1 MKRSLIAAATLLSS
15 AGGVYAQSSVQ
26 IYGIVDAYV
35 ESARVTGKDAMTRV
49 STNGSAPSLWGLR
62 GSEDLGGGLKA
73 SFVLESGFAIDSGV
87 LLQGGRMFGRRATV
101 SLSSPD
107 AGDVHLG
114 RNYAPIHY
122 SMLSTSADG
131 FTATSPMF
139 AMYQSNLDQSRHDN
153 QISYFSPSLGG
164 FSGVASISA
173 GENEAVATNLWIPGA
188 GTSKNKLGAMLR
200 YKEGPVDTSIAFH
213 SAGQK
218 LTAGGESEQ
227 RSWHAGL
234 KYKTSIMDI
243 GANLW
248 HHRNELPTGIAPTTR
263 GVAVGATV
271 PVMPQLSLVA
281 QIARVQDDGQV
292 YATGAAKA
300 KGTTSYINLGG
311 DYRLSKRTAIYMRYA
326 HVKDKNSGFNG
337 RATAALAGMFGPGN
351 ALPAGGTASTL
362 AVGMR
367 HTF

>member
-73 SFVLESGFAIDSGV
+73 SFALESGFAIDSGV
-87 LLQGGRMFGRRATV
+87 LLQGGRLFGRQAYV
-101 SLSSPD
+101 SLSSAN
-107 AGDVHLG
+107 AGEVRLG
-114 RNYAPIHY
+114 RQYAPMHF
-122 SMLSTSADG
+122 SMMSTSADA

-139 AMYQSNLDQSRHDN
+139 AMYQANLDQSRHDN
-153 QISYFSPSLGG
+153 QISYLSPTLGG
-164 FSGVASISA
+164 FSGVLSISA
-173 GENEAVATNLWIPGA
+173 GEDEAVAANLWIPGA

-200 YKEGPVDTSIAFH
+200 YRQGPVDTSIAFH
-213 SAGQK
+213 NAGQK
-218 LTAGGESEQ
+218 LTAGGEAEQ
-227 RSWHAGL
+227 QSWHAGL

-248 HHRNELPTGIAPTTR
+248 HHRNELASGIAPTTR
-263 GVAVGATV
+263 GVAAGATV
-271 PVMPQLSLVA
+271 PVSPQLSLVA
-281 QIARVQDDGQV
+281 QIARVQDDGLT
-292 YATGAAKA
+292 YATGAAKT
-300 KGTTSYINLGG
+300 KGSTSYINLGG

-337 RATAALAGMFGPGN
+337 RANAALTGMFGPGN

-362 AVGMR
+362 AVGIR